1 MKNLNFKYFLLAGL
15 LLLMGFSGQAQVKF
29 GLSLLPDQETY
40 LLSLKAEKSWA
51 VPMNIT
57 GAVQI
62 VVKVPATTPFTVG
75 KIQSLIPGL
84 SWSDNALV
92 IQPSA
97 APNYNFICFVLN
109 EPGAKSIPYQEGVE
123 VPLFTFKNLE
133 PGQNPKLELTLND
146 DPLVKKVVQQ
156 DHINITQ
163 NITVLGAKGNAFTG
177 IFGDQLNTTTS
188 IPQADILEKLKVFP
202 IPAHEIVR
210 INWESTAAKADVPS
224 LLQVFSTTG
233 SLIATYPLNQ
243 QVGQQQLRIDVS
255 GWPAGLYAFKARA
268 DSGKLQTF
276 KCLVVRE

>member
-1 MKNLNFKYFLLAGL
+1 MKNINFKYFLLAGL

-51 VPMNIT
+51 APMNIT

-62 VVKVPATTPFTVG
+62 VVKVSATTPFTVG

-92 IQPSA
+92 TQPSA

-177 IFGDQLNTTTS
+177 IFGEQLNTTTS

-202 IPAHEIVR
+202 IPAHEVVR
-210 INWESTAAKADVPS
+210 ITWESTAAKADVPS

-233 SLIATYPLNQ
+233 SLIATYPLNP

>member
-1 MKNLNFKYFLLAGL
+1 MKNIIFKHSFLAGL
-15 LLLMGFSGQAQVKF
+15 LLLVGLSGQAQVKF

-40 LLSLKAEKSWA
+40 LLSLKAEKSWLH
-51 VPMNIT
+51 PMNIT

-62 VVKVPATTPFTVG
+62 VVKVPAAIPFTAG

-84 SWSDNALV
+84 SWSDNAFV
-92 IQPSA
+92 VQPSA
-97 APNYNFICFVLN
+97 APEYNFICFVLN

-133 PGQNPKLELTLND
+133 PGRAAKLELTLND
-146 DPLVKKVVQQ
+146 DPLVQKVVQQ
-156 DHINITQ
+156 NHINITQ
-163 NITVLGAKGNAFTG
+163 NITVFGASGNAFTG
-177 IFGDQLNTTTS
+177 IFGEQSHTTTAL
-188 IPQADILEKLKVFP
+188 PQVDILEKLKVFP
-202 IPAHEIVR
+202 IPARDFVQ
-210 INWESTAAKADVPS
+210 INWESTASKADVPS

-243 QVGQQQLRIDVS
+243 QAGQQQLRVDVS
-255 GWPAGLYAFKARA
+255 TWPSGLYAFKARA